1 MGTKEAPAE
10 KIKSHLENVISK
22 FKEDAPNWNISIWIW
37 RISKVED
44 DFGGYHFDMR
54 PFEKLPCVPSP
65 LTLRVNFS
73 IFCEW
78 GGESLSE
85 SDFQS
90 LARQFIGFMDEKCKQ
105 VGIFN
110 FYPWEVKTEWR
121 SVYIWGVQK
130 EIDYND

>member
-1 MGTKEAPAE
+1 M
-10 KIKSHLENVISK
+10 S
-22 FKEDAPNWNISIWIW
+22 
-37 RISKVED
+37 
-44 DFGGYHFDMR
+44 
-54 PFEKLPCVPSP
+54 PFEKLPYVPSP

-110 FYPWEVKTEWR
+110 FYPWEVKTRWR